1 MVNCPRC
8 DKWFRDRYALTAHQH
23 KLRPCEQKN
32 VQPIESNCIPD
43 KQKDSPDKQ
52 NALPEKQND
61 SSNTNNEQKNPSK
74 ISKKECQFCLHT
86 FSLKTNM
93 KKHNLTC
100 KQKNDPVRI
109 MEMEQGI
116 KPNIPEN
123 RLECRFCN
131 ISFSKTCN
139 LNRHITTCKERKKYL
154 NKLEKTTPA
163 PASTGNTINNNGTI
177 NNNNNCTFNDNR
189 TINITFGNEDK
200 SHITL
205 ECLFESFKQ
214 ILDECPDDQ
223 TRQIA
228 LKLICIYDKKLKE
241 RPENKTMKVPNLNS
255 MIAYIKQEAGWEMVP
270 IDDGIHK
277 VLKNS
282 ATGIIKHRTE
292 MEALGKKNRLTFH
305 GTNVQMTPQ
314 IMDEVNHIKKNGIY
328 TEQLSGS
335 TKTAIKITNLEN

>member
-1 MVNCPRC
+1 MYSCGRC
-8 DKWFRDRYALTAHQH
+8 QKSFRDNYNLSVHLSRKFPCKNVQCTEKEGDRQDSTAEMLESTPN
-23 KLRPCEQKN
+23 KLDYTVQEQKN
-32 VQPIESNCIPD
+32 TQQVLNSTC
-43 KQKDSPDKQ
+43 
-52 NALPEKQND
+52 
-61 SSNTNNEQKNPSK
+61 
-74 ISKKECQFCLHT
+74 KECEFCLKK
-86 FSLKTNM
+86 FSLKSNI
-93 KKHNLTC
+93 KKHKSVC
-100 KQKNDPVRI
+100 SYKNDPIRI

-116 KPNIPEN
+116 KPELPNN
-123 RLECRFCN
+123 KLECRFCN
-131 ISFSKTCN
+131 LIFSRTDS
-139 LNRHITTCKERKKYL
+139 LNRHTSTCKEREKYITSL
-154 NKLEKTTPA
+154 QKQPNQNA
-163 PASTGNTINNNGTI
+163 NIINNNIT
-177 NNNNNCTFNDNR
+177 NNNNCTFNDNR
-189 TINITFGNEDK
+189 TINITIGNEDK

-228 LKLICIYDKKLKE
+228 LKLICTYDKKLKE
-241 RPENKTMKVPNLNS
+241 LPENKTMKIPNLNS
-255 MIAYIKQEAGWEMVP
+255 MIAYIKQETGWEMVP